1 MLALQVRKLPVQGLL
16 SGEDSDGVL
25 QDGPCR
31 LHTASVQ
38 TILSITAQ
46 QSAAAPLSA
55 VYAFMYLN
63 HGQPYAKSSFLGMC
77 KSRAAGCSCCCLD
90 GPSIPGVLTT

>member
-16 SGEDSDGVL
+16 SREDGDGVP

-38 TILSITAQ
+38 TILSITA
-46 QSAAAPLSA
+46 
-55 VYAFMYLN
+55 
-63 HGQPYAKSSFLGMC
+63 
-77 KSRAAGCSCCCLD
+77 
-90 GPSIPGVLTT
+90 